1 MSNQKQNNRPRGP
14 MGRGMRGGGEKA
26 KDFKGTMKKLFN
38 YIKPFKFTFLIGI
51 LCAVVSVCIMVIGP
65 KIQGNI
71 ITEIAEGFMN
81 KVQGNGGIDL
91 MRSKDVCLIISYLC
105 HEYGL
110 LVSSR
115 LVDEWCIQ

>member
-1 MSNQKQNNRPRGP
+1 MVCVVAAK
-14 MGRGMRGGGEKA
+14 KA

-81 KVQGNGGIDL
+81 KYKARVALIL
-91 MRSKDVCLIISYLC
+91 MRSKRRVPY
-105 HEYGL
+105 Y
-110 LVSSR
+110 
-115 LVDEWCIQ
+115 

>member
-1 MSNQKQNNRPRGP
+1 MSNQKQSNRPRGP
-14 MGRGMRGGGEKA
+14 MGHGMRGGGEKA

-71 ITEIAEGFMN
+71 ITEIAEGFM
-81 KVQGNGGIDL
+81 K
-91 MRSKDVCLIISYLC
+91 KDVCLIISYLC

-110 LVSSR
+110 LVYSR
-115 LVDEWCIQ
+115 LVDEWRFQ